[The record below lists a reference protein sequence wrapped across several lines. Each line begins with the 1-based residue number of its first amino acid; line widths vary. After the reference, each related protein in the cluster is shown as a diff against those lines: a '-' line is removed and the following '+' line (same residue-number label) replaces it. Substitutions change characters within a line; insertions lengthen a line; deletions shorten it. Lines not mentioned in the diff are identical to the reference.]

1 MPGTKF
7 VLEVQPRL
15 PAALARL
22 QDLAGDLYYSWNR
35 SVLNLF
41 SRLDRQ
47 LWERTG
53 HNPRVFLRRV
63 SQRTLEEAALD
74 RVYMQEFNQAV
85 AAYDTY
91 MSMDRSAVP
100 AEVLDPATD
109 LIAYS
114 CFEYGIHESFPLYS
128 GGLGILAGDHC
139 KAASD
144 MGVPFVAIGMLY
156 RLGFFRQE
164 IDGQGNQVV
173 RHPFTHYDDVP
184 MQVVTDAQGEEIRL
198 AVDLPGRAVQVRIWH
213 ARCGHISLYL
223 LDADVEQNSEADRRI
238 SYQLYGGDSTT
249 RIQQEM
255 VLGVGGVRAMRALGL
270 APTVWHINEGHA
282 AFQILERCR
291 EKVAQGLDFDS
302 ALEAVAAATVFTT
315 HTPVPAG
322 HDVFDPA
329 LAREYLQALT
339 HGAQLTEQQLLAL
352 GAAPGHDERFNM
364 TALGL
369 RGSRF
374 RNGVSRIHGGVVSQ
388 MEAHIWPQVPPEEN
402 PISYVTNGVHV
413 PTFLAQEWAAL
424 FDMQFGGDWRNR
436 LLDEAFWE
444 RVEEIPDHS
453 YWSVCK
459 TLKARMLEDMS
470 ARLARQLSRNGLS
483 GSQIERMTAHM
494 NPAETDVLTVGFARR
509 FATYKR
515 AALIFSDPDRLARL
529 LRNPQRPVVLVFA
542 GKAHPSDQPGQDLI
556 RQVHHI
562 SRQPQ
567 FEGHVLLLEDY
578 DLAMARK
585 LLPGV
590 DVWLNTPEY
599 PMEASGTSGQKAAIN
614 GVVNLSVLDGWWAE
628 GFDGS
633 NGYGIAPYG
642 VQFDAHTRSHEEA
655 NDMLDQLEHH
665 LIPRYYDRNG
675 HGFSESW
682 VRMSKA
688 AMKTIMPRFN
698 AARMLR
704 DYVHEFYGP
713 AATHGRRLASDN
725 HQWAQRLSHWKANV
739 AQAWPNISMRRL
751 DAATEQLHLEQP
763 LHIPV
768 GVQLSGLDVGDVVL
782 ECLLGELDGAGEFVM
797 TARHKFDHTGQGDD
811 NEAQFELE
819 LRPGATGLQAY
830 KIRLYPHHP
839 MIGHRFEA
847 GRMLWL

>member
-15 PAALARL
+15 PAALIRL
-22 QDLAGDLYYSWNR
+22 QDLASDLYYSWNKP
-35 SVLNLF
+35 VVDLF

-53 HNPRVFLRRV
+53 HSPRVFLRRV
-63 SQRTLEEAALD
+63 SQRTLDEAALD

-91 MSMDRSAVP
+91 LSIDRSAVP
-100 AEVLDPATD
+100 PEVLDPATD

-164 IDGQGNQVV
+164 IDGQGDQVV

-184 MQVVTDAQGEEIRL
+184 MKVVTDAQGQELRL
-198 AVDLPGRAVQVRIWH
+198 TVDLPGRAVQVRIWH
-213 ARCGHISLYL
+213 AKCGHIALYL

-270 APTVWHINEGHA
+270 TPTVWHINEGHA

-329 LAREYLQALT
+329 LAREYLRSMT
-339 HGAQLTEQQLLAL
+339 HGTDLSEQQLLAL
-352 GAAPGHDERFNM
+352 GAAPGYEERFNM

-388 MEAHIWPQVPPEEN
+388 MEAHIWPQIPPQEN
-402 PISYVTNGVHV
+402 PIAYVTNGVHV
-413 PTFLAQEWAAL
+413 PTFLAQEWASL
-424 FDMQFGGDWRNR
+424 FDTQFGGDWRNR
-436 LLDEAFWE
+436 LLDEAYWE
-444 RVEEIPDHS
+444 RVEKIPDHS

-459 TLKARMLEDMS
+459 TLKAQMLEDMG
-470 ARLARQLSRNGLS
+470 ARLERQLSRNGLS
-483 GSQIERMTAHM
+483 VSQIERMTVHM
-494 NPAETDVLTVGFARR
+494 NPAETDVLIIGFARR

-515 AALIFSDPDRLARL
+515 AALIFSDPERLARL

-628 GFDGS
+628 GFDGT

-642 VQFDAHTRSHEEA
+642 VQYDAQTRSREEA
-655 NDMLDQLEHH
+655 NDLLDQLEHH
-665 LIPRYYDRNG
+665 LIPRYFDRNG
-675 HGFSESW
+675 HGFSKSW
-682 VRMSKA
+682 VSMSKA
-688 AMKTIMPRFN
+688 AMKSIMPRFN

-713 AATHGRRLASDN
+713 AATHGRRLASDD
-725 HQWAQRLSHWKANV
+725 HQWARRLSQWKSKV
-739 AQAWPNISMRRL
+739 AEAWPHVSMRRL
-751 DAATEQLHLEQP
+751 DEGTEQLHVEQS
-763 LHIPV
+763 LHIRV
-768 GVQLSGLDVGDVVL
+768 GVKLHGLDVGDVVL
-782 ECLLGELDGAGEFVM
+782 ECLLGEVDSAGEFVPTM
-797 TARHKFDHTGQGDD
+797 RHDFVHTGQGDEGD
-811 NEAQFELE
+811 ALFALD
-819 LRPGATGLQAY
+819 LRPGAAGLQCY
-830 KIRLYPHHP
+830 KIRLFPHHP